1 VRAPFFPR
9 HSSVECSDPGYRVE
23 ARARI
28 RLLPAARVLPGTG
41 DLSEKSPIQNSHRE
55 IAGDLSSH
63 NKGPGN
69 PAGHH
74 PVSLSRK
81 GEQMTKIL
89 TSLIS
94 LLITCMLVASLVVPV
109 LADGN
114 GGKNEGRDDMSTP
127 GQDHS
132 QEGRPVST
140 PTVHTTI
147 IPTVPPI
154 PIITLRPAKTPQ
166 PSPAKTRN
174 VTITI
179 APTRPPVVPGSPGSG
194 VVPTLAP
201 ARAPAIVSAPS
212 PAAALKT
219 VPAVAADTSG
229 SLILQG
235 AQAETVTASRM
246 SQGAMMHYSEY
257 TDPQGVVWGGIPLWY
272 LVGFVDDTI
281 GAPTGR
287 HSSGAFNDTLAA
299 AGYNVTITNRDGN
312 SVRLDSRI
320 VQRNTSYLVATTKN
334 GAAILATD
342 PAGPYFLTGYGAGM
356 GNGLAGIT
364 TIAVTGVPGAPAV
377 ISPDPTPAPTPVIN
391 ITPTVSPVI
400 TQVPDPGVPA
410 DPVSSST
417 TLSLTGSVLRNV
429 TQSYFAAGVAAGH
442 HGSYTDPGGNVWD
455 GMPLWYLAG
464 MVDDNVQHG
473 MGAFNDQLASAGY
486 TITVTGRSG
495 TSAAL
500 DSRKVARNSSYII
513 ANSKNGA
520 PIPYNS
526 SAAPFSL
533 VGSGEGIGTG
543 VQGVS
548 VISLASAPGAIVTI
562 APIPTQPPQQV
573 TPTPSPTP
581 SPYPLASSTT
591 LQLSGAQPVT
601 VTPAYFTRGAMVH
614 HADYTDANGV
624 SWGGI
629 PLWYLAGFVDDS
641 VGGPSGHGSSA
652 FSDAIADAGY
662 TITVSGGSGSVTLD
676 SKSVK
681 RSDSYIIAN
690 TRAGA
695 DAPLTLVGSGAGIGG
710 GVDGVTGIS
719 LTFGATPAAITT
731 VTPTVTATP
740 GKTNA
745 GGWNI
750 SVEGKMNKI
759 VTKSFFEG
767 GVTAGHVATYKD
779 TAGKTW
785 QGIPLWY
792 FAGLADDNNQHG
804 PGAFSDTAAVAG
816 YTITVYGKN
825 GSTAGFPSSRIAR
838 SDSYLIANWMNGVPI
853 PDSDPNAPVVLVG
866 SGINQSGIIGDVTR
880 IVLTFP
886 DSPAPDPVRQAG
898 LATDRIS
905 SSDTAPDTVMPGYT
919 NATGTINQS
928 VPVPIPTWTIR
939 IAFTPLLEITI
950 RYGTPEPES
959 AKGVANASQ
968 SSSGNDGT
976 TAPADN
982 GLKLSG
988 AITDTVTVEKIQA
1001 GINYGHKAEYTDADG
1016 NTWVGMP
1023 LWFFAGWVDDGNSH
1037 SAGAFNDDLAAK
1049 GYDIIVTGADGSE
1062 ITVPGTNAKRSNS
1075 FIIATTKNGE
1085 RLNADNGGPLMLVG
1099 EGVPKEYEVT
1109 GVTSVTISGIAK
1121 P

>member
-1 VRAPFFPR
+1 
-9 HSSVECSDPGYRVE
+9 
-23 ARARI
+23 
-28 RLLPAARVLPGTG
+28 
-41 DLSEKSPIQNSHRE
+41 
-55 IAGDLSSH
+55 
-63 NKGPGN
+63 
-69 PAGHH
+69 
-74 PVSLSRK
+74 
-81 GEQMTKIL
+81 MTKTL

-109 LADGN
+109 FADGN
-114 GGKNEGRDDMSTP
+114 GGKTEGRYDKSAP
-127 GQDHS
+127 SQDRS
-132 QEGRPVST
+132 RDAAGPTSA

-147 IPTVPPI
+147 VPTVPPL
-154 PIITLRPAKTPQ
+154 PIITVRPGKTSQ
-166 PSPAKTRN
+166 PSPARTRN

-179 APTRPPVVPGSPGSG
+179 APARPSVVPGSPGSG
-194 VVPTLAP
+194 VVPTPAP
-201 ARAPAIVSAPS
+201 ARTPAIIPA
-212 PAAALKT
+212 PAAALIA
-219 VPAVAADTSG
+219 VPSIAADTTG

-235 AQAETVTASRM
+235 AQAETVTATRM

-257 TDPQGVVWGGIPLWY
+257 TDPQGIVWGGIPLWY

-287 HSSGAFNDTLAA
+287 HTSGAFNDTLAA
-299 AGYNVTITNRDGN
+299 AGYNVTVTNRDGN

-320 VQRNTSYLVATTKN
+320 VQRNNSYLVATTKN
-334 GAAILATD
+334 GTAILATD
-342 PAGPYFLTGYGAGM
+342 PAGPYVLTGDGAGI
-356 GNGLAGIT
+356 GNGFAGIT
-364 TIAVTGVPGAPAV
+364 TISVTGVPGAPAV
-377 ISPDPTPAPTPVIN
+377 ISPVPTVSPTPGIN
-391 ITPTVSPVI
+391 VTPTVSPVV
-400 TQVPDPGVPA
+400 TPVPDPGVPA
-410 DPVSSST
+410 NPVNSAT

-429 TQSYFAAGVAAGH
+429 TQSYFASGVAAGH
-442 HGSYTDPGGNVWD
+442 YGSYTDPSGNVWE

-473 MGAFNDQLASAGY
+473 MGAFNDQLASSGY

-495 TSAAL
+495 ASAAL
-500 DSRKVARNSSYII
+500 DSKKVARSSSFII
-513 ANSKNGA
+513 ANKKNGV

-526 SAAPFSL
+526 SAAPFTL

-614 HADYTDANGV
+614 HADYKDANGV

-662 TITVSGGSGSVTLD
+662 TITVSGGSGSVMLD

-695 DAPLTLVGSGAGIGG
+695 DAPLTLVGKGAGIGS
-710 GVDGVTGIS
+710 GVEGVTGIS
-719 LTFGATPAAITT
+719 LTFGSTPAAVTT
-731 VTPTVTATP
+731 VTPTVTTTP
-740 GKTNA
+740 GQTNTS
-745 GGWNI
+745 GWNI

-767 GVTAGHVATYKD
+767 GVTAGHIATYKD

-792 FAGLADDNNQHG
+792 FAGLADDSNQHG
-804 PGAFSDTAAVAG
+804 PGAFSDPAAAAG
-816 YTITVYGKN
+816 YTITVYGRDGK
-825 GSTAGFPSSRIAR
+825 TASFNSGQVAR
-838 SDSYLIANWMNGVPI
+838 SDSYLVANWMNGAPI
-853 PDSDPNAPVVLVG
+853 PDSDPNAPVALVG
-866 SGINQSGIIGDVTR
+866 SGINRSAIIGDVTR
-880 IVLTFP
+880 VVLTFP

-898 LATDRIS
+898 LATDRTS
-905 SSDTAPDTVMPGYT
+905 SAGIVAAAGMAADTNT
-919 NATGTINQS
+919 TGVVNQS

-939 IAFTPLLEITI
+939 IAFTPLPEITI

-959 AKGVANASQ
+959 AKGVANATQ
-968 SSSGNDGT
+968 SSSGSDGT

-988 AITDTVTVEKIQA
+988 AITDTVTVDKIQA

-1037 SAGAFNDDLAAK
+1037 SAGAFNDDLATK

-1062 ITVPGTNAKRSNS
+1062 ITVPGTDAKRSNS
-1075 FIIATTKNGE
+1075 FIIATTKNGN
-1085 RLNADNGGPLMLVG
+1085 RLTADNGGPLMLVG
-1099 EGVPKEYEVT
+1099 EGVPKEYEVP
-1109 GVTSVTISGIAK
+1109 GVTSITLSGIATA
-1121 P
+1121 